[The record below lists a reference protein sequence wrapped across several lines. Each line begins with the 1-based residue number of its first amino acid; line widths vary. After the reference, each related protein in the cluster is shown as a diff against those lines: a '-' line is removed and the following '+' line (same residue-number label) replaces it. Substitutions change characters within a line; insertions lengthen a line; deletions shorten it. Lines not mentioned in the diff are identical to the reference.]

1 MNNNNTSGRS
11 YKNLTMGKKQLK
23 KVRKLKPS
31 SQKWVLRQ
39 LNDPFVKQ
47 AKMKGYRSRAAIK
60 LEQMDNKYCFLIIII
75 VGPFDFPPAPFCQ
88 TVKLES
94 LFLYGHHFY
103 TTK

>member
-11 YKNLTMGKKQLK
+11 YKNLTIGKKQLK

-47 AKMKGYRSRAAIK
+47 AKMKYYNYIQYYS
-60 LEQMDNKYCFLIIII
+60 LSPQ
-75 VGPFDFPPAPFCQ
+75 FP
-88 TVKLES
+88 
-94 LFLYGHHFY
+94 
-103 TTK
+103 